1 MISLMGLERVSLQL
15 TSCVMDLKSSKRIN
29 YTLTIRLLQRSR
41 GLQNKGPGVKQRDRK
56 LKKGLGT
63 EKRTK
68 NRRKGLPGNRR
79 KGLRQKKGTENK
91 EKGEGIEEVKWKQ
104 KQRK

>member
-1 MISLMGLERVSLQL
+1 MGLERVSLQL

-56 LKKGLGT
+56 LK
-63 EKRTK
+63 
-68 NRRKGLPGNRR
+68 RKDWEQK
-79 KGLRQKKGTENK
+79 KGLRIE
-91 EKGEGIEEVKWKQ
+91 ERDSLGIEEKD
-104 KQRK
+104 